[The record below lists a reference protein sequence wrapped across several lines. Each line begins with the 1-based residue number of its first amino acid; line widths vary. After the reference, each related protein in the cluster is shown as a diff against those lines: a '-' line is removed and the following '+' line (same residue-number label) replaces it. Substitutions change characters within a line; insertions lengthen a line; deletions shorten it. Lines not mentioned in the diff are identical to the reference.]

1 MQRLPK
7 QLVGNVQLGTG
18 IATYYTTPANTWTT
32 IAAYSLNNT
41 SSTAQTV
48 TIHLVPN
55 AGSVTNSNQVAT
67 TITVPMAGAAP
78 TVVTGLIGQTLLP
91 GETIQ
96 MLADAATAITPLVSG
111 YETTI

>member
-1 MQRLPK
+1 M
-7 QLVGNVQLGTG
+7 QLGTG
-18 IATYYTTPANTWTT
+18 IATYYITPANTWTQ
-32 IAAYSLNNT
+32 IAAFSLNNT
-41 SSTAQTV
+41 SGTTRTV

-55 AGSVTNSNQVAT
+55 AGSVTTSNQVAT
-67 TITVPMAGAAP
+67 TITVPAAGATP
-78 TVVTGLIGQTLLP
+78 TVVTGLIGQILLP

>member
-7 QLVGNVQLGTG
+7 QFVGNLQLSAS
-18 IATYYTTPANTWTT
+18 IVSYYTTPANTWST
-32 IAAYSLNNT
+32 IAAFSLNNT
-41 SSTAQTV
+41 SGTSRTV

-67 TITVPMAGAAP
+67 TITVPPSGSAP